1 MFFGNFTPDNNNWL
15 VLGKLATRSKI
26 SHLLLTGILK
36 IKKETALPFR
46 STPTART
53 EFGREP
59 NGSLPM
65 AAREP
70 LGSQPER
77 SSAATEGRKF
87 AREPLGSQASN
98 RLCRFGAEDC

>member
-46 STPTART
+46 STP
-53 EFGREP
+53 
-59 NGSLPM
+59 S
-65 AAREP
+65 
-70 LGSQPER
+70 
-77 SSAATEGRKF
+77 K
-87 AREPLGSQASN
+87 ASN
-98 RLCRFGAEDC
+98 LLADFYCDKKLATFRRKCYHGGKQET